1 VTWLIKLYPP
11 SWQRRYGREMAE
23 LIASQPASF
32 GMAIDLVAA
41 AIDAWLNPQSSS
53 AAIAADAKGAGA
65 MVPKMLQL
73 KCAGEGPEITTA
85 DSGNAAAVMIGGT
98 IVLVIAL
105 TWATEQ
111 FGHNRYLDSLFSVS
125 WILPMLF
132 GLRYTS
138 LKGRSGWVQAIFIA
152 GNAAAVLGIVLLAA
166 WMTSWR

>member
-73 KCAGEGPEITTA
+73 KCAGEGPEITTRTP
-85 DSGNAAAVMIGGT
+85 GT
-98 IVLVIAL
+98 
-105 TWATEQ
+105 
-111 FGHNRYLDSLFSVS
+111 
-125 WILPMLF
+125 PP
-132 GLRYTS
+132 
-138 LKGRSGWVQAIFIA
+138 RS
-152 GNAAAVLGIVLLAA
+152 
-166 WMTSWR
+166 